1 MPQLSP
7 MVGVFTFLLTNLAFV
22 IVIMSVRTSFNVTNF
37 MESSY
42 QKSSAFKGF
51 S

>member
-7 MVGVFTFLLTNLAFV
+7 MIGVFTFLLTNLAFV
-22 IVIMSVRTSFNVTNF
+22 IVIMSIRTSFNVTNF
-37 MESSY
+37 MESSSS
-42 QKSSAFKGF
+42 KSKAFKSF